1 MKTTRTLGIALVVAA
16 VAGLAA
22 CNEVA
27 PERTAGEKLDMAIDS
42 TRHSVFDAGRKVEA
56 QADNAVLTLKGTR
69 DAVGAGAIAAVN
81 VIDDAAIVTSINADF
96 LKDGGLA
103 VLKIDV
109 DSREG
114 VVSLN
119 GLAGS
124 EEARVR
130 AGLLAAAVKG
140 VHEVRNYLVVK
151 RI

>member
-1 MKTTRTLGIALVVAA
+1 MNASATLGIALAVAA
-16 VAGLAA
+16 IAGLAA

-27 PERTAGEKLDMAIDS
+27 PERTAGQKLDLAIES
-42 TRHSVFDAGRKVEA
+42 TRHSVFDAGKKIEA

-81 VIDDAAIVTSINADF
+81 VIDDAAIVASINADF
-96 LKDGGLA
+96 LKDSGLA

-119 GLAGS
+119 GLAGT
-124 EEARVR
+124 EESRLR
-130 AGLLAAAVKG
+130 AGTLASAVKG
-140 VHEVRNYLVVK
+140 VHEVHNYLVVK

>member
-1 MKTTRTLGIALVVAA
+1 MNASATLGIAFSVAA
-16 VAGLAA
+16 IAGLAA

-27 PERTAGEKLDMAIDS
+27 PERTAGQKLDLAIES
-42 TRHSVFDAGRKVEA
+42 TRHSVFDAGKKVEA
-56 QADNAVLTLKGTR
+56 QADGAVLVLKGTR
-69 DAVGAGAIAAVN
+69 DAVGAGAAAAGG
-81 VIDDAAIVTSINADF
+81 VIDDAAIVASINADF

-109 DSREG
+109 DSRAG

-119 GLAGS
+119 GLAGT
-124 EEARVR
+124 EEGRVR
-130 AGLLAAAVKG
+130 AGMLASAVKG

>member
-1 MKTTRTLGIALVVAA
+1 MTSLRTLGMAIAVAA
-16 VAGLAA
+16 AAGLAA
-22 CNEVA
+22 CEEVA
-27 PERTAGEKLDMAIDS
+27 PDRTAGQKLDQAIDS
-42 TRHSVFDAGRKVEA
+42 TRHSVFDAGKKVEA
-56 QADNAVLTLKGTR
+56 QADSAVLALRETR
-69 DAVGAGAIAAVN
+69 DAVGGQAIAAVTA
-81 VIDDAAIVTSINADF
+81 VDDAAITASINADF
-96 LKDGGLA
+96 LKDSGLA

-124 EEARVR
+124 EAARVR
-130 AGLLAAAVKG
+130 AGKLASAVKG